1 VWAYVCCVLPKR
13 GVYCSSHSK
22 TLCGICGFSCER
34 NISSQGLRDQPRP
47 ARTSELPVLMTG
59 QTRVYAAKRRAVL
72 SCLIFNM
79 SCQPSP
85 CFTNRPSCPLIFRGI
100 WVSFLKKGMTI
111 HSSILAW
118 RISMDRGA
126 WRAAVH
132 GVAKS
137 QTQLSD

>member
-1 VWAYVCCVLPKR
+1 MWVYVCCVLPKR

-132 GVAKS
+132 GGGKES
-137 QTQLSD
+137 DTTQ